1 MTGAYDEAH
10 HFEQGHV
17 GVTLHRLD
25 FEDLVQRIVAGDEL
39 GHVHFLEF
47 IQD

>member
-1 MTGAYDEAH
+1 LSGE
-10 HFEQGHV
+10 V
-17 GVTLHRLD
+17 GWHSSRSVVHD
-25 FEDLVQRIVAGDEL
+25 QRIVAGDEL